1 MNGPKHSNASSA
13 KRSASPVGRGRN
25 SKPVATG
32 AAPRPPSPTNNHHL
46 HQRTV
51 PRPRVLSPQPQRH
64 EAKHGHGTSP
74 SAPPPVAARS
84 PSPSPLRQLDPTDSP
99 VYQPRSSPVLRDFRS
114 PTPEQFEEM
123 VTQMPPDDQ
132 MELFTILQKHKMER
146 DNFAGST
153 MPSFSY
159 LEMFI
164 YSFLLLAIVLL
175 MAGSLV
181 SVAVAVFYSVAFV
194 VRKVPPSWVVQKIT
208 DTTQGMKQVVV
219 SPI

>member
-1 MNGPKHSNASSA
+1 
-13 KRSASPVGRGRN
+13 
-25 SKPVATG
+25 
-32 AAPRPPSPTNNHHL
+32 
-46 HQRTV
+46 
-51 PRPRVLSPQPQRH
+51 
-64 EAKHGHGTSP
+64 
-74 SAPPPVAARS
+74 
-84 PSPSPLRQLDPTDSP
+84 
-99 VYQPRSSPVLRDFRS
+99 
-114 PTPEQFEEM
+114 M

-146 DNFAGST
+146 DNFAGLT
-153 MPSFSY
+153 MPLFSY

-164 YSFLLLAIVLL
+164 YLLLLLAIVLL

-181 SVAVAVFYSVAFV
+181 LVAVAVFYSVAFV